1 MEKDETLKYDR
12 IIKNLRAL
20 ESRNPDLERL
30 LSVFDV
36 WLENFVTAGNVTAVS
51 QEAGKLDEAANRN
64 VSVSSS
70 VVKKDQGAN
79 APETA
84 APVKKDS
91 GIRIMPQFP
100 TGPEAQ
106 SAVSSAASKT
116 MESSGTSSQGAGT
129 GFVRP
134 AVGSALGKEAGNA
147 AEGAT
152 DLQSAGASLNDAG
165 KVDAAATGLWRSE
178 DIDQLE
184 KRLLLKI
191 EASRW
196 ALERDRLLKNSVNFQ
211 TEIEPK
217 DHNLLARARELTNCY
232 LWMNNPETAP
242 VIATETYEMLADAYS
257 AAASCVGFMRQLIEL
272 VDRSPKSEILNR
284 ILRDALYITATAQS
298 ALRRVTYDVSGR
310 EDQDQIRI
318 HRWLTF
324 LTKRYGIYVNRHMKK
339 DSLAPKDRIY
349 VIPDYIARLR
359 KEVEKL
365 GQRQKIL
372 TEGFRRIQYHAS
384 RMTSQ
389 SGNDYDWNKIIETVD
404 ELVDAG
410 IPANDERFK
419 TALKDILP
427 SLKTVP
433 SYKEHPFFINVLM
446 ELDYWHENE
455 VQKARVAR
463 ELSMMPPQ
471 PKVASEPSA
480 DEYTSVWDEMERMV
494 VPPGK
499 GPQVSEESAE
509 TSALGS
515 EQNFTDPARASSS
528 GFTGAPGTASG
539 AFGTS
544 GFSPENRES
553 AFAGYSGVRKMT
565 QGFGQGILGNSDEK
579 EPKVGEV
586 HGTGAVGAAP
596 SDQPL
601 RYVGNSTYSRLASG
615 HQGIP
620 SYASVVSEKAHAHH
634 DAATPATVDSE
645 EIIRQA
651 QNAIQG
657 KTLIFVD
664 GKDDS
669 GLKEVLQEKLGGTI
683 AFAGEEQIASEMKI
697 AQLVHPGN
705 VAVVLMV
712 DGSVPTANRN
722 VENYCRHFDK
732 PLLRVN
738 RELDINSVARQ
749 IVAAMTLWR

>member
-1 MEKDETLKYDR
+1 
-12 IIKNLRAL
+12 
-20 ESRNPDLERL
+20 
-30 LSVFDV
+30 
-36 WLENFVTAGNVTAVS
+36 
-51 QEAGKLDEAANRN
+51 
-64 VSVSSS
+64 
-70 VVKKDQGAN
+70 
-79 APETA
+79 
-84 APVKKDS
+84 
-91 GIRIMPQFP
+91 
-100 TGPEAQ
+100 
-106 SAVSSAASKT
+106 
-116 MESSGTSSQGAGT
+116 

-134 AVGSALGKEAGNA
+134 AVGSTLGKESGSAQ
-147 AEGAT
+147 EGVS
-152 DLQSAGASLNDAG
+152 DLRPGTSQNEAG
-165 KVDAAATGLWRSE
+165 KVDAAAGGLWRSE

-257 AAASCVGFMRQLIEL
+257 AAATCVGFMRQLIEL

-318 HRWLTF
+318 HRWLTL
-324 LTKRYGIYVNRHMKK
+324 LTKKYGIYVNRHMKK

-384 RMTSQ
+384 RMTSEN
-389 SGNDYDWNKIIETVD
+389 GNDYDWNKIIETVD

-433 SYKEHPFFINVLM
+433 PYKEHPFFINVLM

-471 PKVASEPSA
+471 PKASSEPSA
-480 DEYTSVWDEMERMV
+480 DEYMSVWDEMERAG
-494 VPPGK
+494 VPAGK
-499 GPQVSEESAE
+499 GAPASAG
-509 TSALGS
+509 SFSSSS
-515 EQNFTDPARASSS
+515 EQNFGDSPRASSS
-528 GFTGAPGTASG
+528 AFTGGASGSGSG
-539 AFGTS
+539 AFGGGATGTGTGAFTGAGYS
-544 GFSPENRES
+544 ENRES
-553 AFAGYSGVRKMT
+553 SFTGYSGGRKMT

-620 SYASVVSEKAHAHH
+620 SYASVVSEKAHGHY
-634 DAATPATVDSE
+634 DAAGPAGDSE
-645 EIIRQA
+645 DVIHQA

-669 GLKEVLQEKLGGTI
+669 DLKKLLQEKLGGKI

-697 AQLVHPGN
+697 AQLEHPGN

>member
-1 MEKDETLKYDR
+1 MEKDETLKYER

-36 WLENFVTAGNVTAVS
+36 WLENFVTAGNVNAVS
-51 QEAGKLDEAANRN
+51 PEAGKLDGAASRN
-64 VSVSSS
+64 VSAASS
-70 VVKKDQGAN
+70 VVRQDQPGN
-79 APETA
+79 APKTA
-84 APVKKDS
+84 PPVKKDS
-91 GIRIMPQFP
+91 GFRIMQQFP

-106 SAVSSAASKT
+106 SVVSSAVSKT
-116 MESSGTSSQGAGT
+116 MDSSGTTSPGGAT

-134 AVGSALGKEAGNA
+134 SVGNALNKESGTTVEGGTDQPSAGN
-147 AEGAT
+147 
-152 DLQSAGASLNDAG
+152 SLVEAG
-165 KVDAAATGLWRSE
+165 KVDAASGGLWRSE

-257 AAASCVGFMRQLIEL
+257 AAASCVGFMRHLIEL

-349 VIPDYIARLR
+349 VIPDYIARLQ

-384 RMTSQ
+384 RMTSEN
-389 SGNDYDWNKIIETVD
+389 GNDYDWNKIIETVD

-433 SYKEHPFFINVLM
+433 SYKDHPFFINVLM

-471 PKVASEPSA
+471 PKGASDPSA

-494 VPPGK
+494 VQPGK
-499 GPQVSEESAE
+499 GPQVSDASAG
-509 TSALGS
+509 TSAPGS
-515 EQNFTDPARASSS
+515 EQTITDPARVSSS
-528 GFTGAPGTASG
+528 GFGGTAGTASG
-539 AFGTS
+539 TFAAP
-544 GFSPENRES
+544 GFSENREPS
-553 AFAGYSGVRKMT
+553 FGGYSGVRKVT
-565 QGFGQGILGNSDEK
+565 QGFGQGILGNSEEK
-579 EPKVGEV
+579 EPRVGEV

-634 DAATPATVDSE
+634 ETGPTPADSE
-645 EIIRQA
+645 EVIRQA
-651 QNAIQG
+651 QTAIQG

-664 GKDDS
+664 GKGDS
-669 GLKEVLQEKLGGTI
+669 GLKDLLQEKLGGTI

-732 PLLRVN
+732 PLLRVS
-738 RELDINSVARQ
+738 RELDINSLARQ

>member
-1 MEKDETLKYDR
+1 MEKDETSKYER
-12 IIKNLRAL
+12 IIKNLSAL
-20 ESRNPDLERL
+20 ESRNPDLGRL

-36 WLENFVTAGNVTAVS
+36 WLENFVTAGNENISPVASKLGAAGNGNASVTSPAMKNDQAV
-51 QEAGKLDEAANRN
+51 NTT
-64 VSVSSS
+64 
-70 VVKKDQGAN
+70 DQ
-79 APETA
+79 AP
-84 APVKKDS
+84 PVKKDS
-91 GIRIMPQFP
+91 GIRIMQQFP
-100 TGPEAQ
+100 TGTEAQ
-106 SAVSSAASKT
+106 GAVSPVSTVSQSVET
-116 MESSGTSSQGAGT
+116 SRTSSPNTAQ
-129 GFVRP
+129 GFVSP
-134 AVGSALGKEAGNA
+134 GVGNVLGKENA
-147 AEGAT
+147 STSEAAADLRTGAPLT
-152 DLQSAGASLNDAG
+152 EAG
-165 KVDAAATGLWRSE
+165 KMDVAAAGLWRSE

-257 AAASCVGFMRQLIEL
+257 AAACCVGFMRQLIEL

-318 HRWLTF
+318 HRWLTL
-324 LTKRYGIYVNRHMKK
+324 LTKKYGIYVNRHMKK

-349 VIPDYIARLR
+349 VIPEYIERLR

-389 SGNDYDWNKIIETVD
+389 NGNDYDWNKIIETVD

-419 TALKDILP
+419 TTLKDILP

-433 SYKEHPFFINVLM
+433 PYKEHPFFINVLM

-471 PKVASEPSA
+471 PRGGADTSA
-480 DEYTSVWDEMERMV
+480 DEYMSVWDEMERAGTPAGKNAS
-494 VPPGK
+494 VPPA
-499 GPQVSEESAE
+499 SAGNF
-509 TSALGS
+509 TSAADQNPGDFSRVSAPAYTGS
-515 EQNFTDPARASSS
+515 A
-528 GFTGAPGTASG
+528 GAVSNTFGASG
-539 AFGTS
+539 YQ
-544 GFSPENRES
+544 ENRDS
-553 AFAGYSGVRKMT
+553 AFMGYSTGRKVT

-634 DAATPATVDSE
+634 DAGTAPADSE
-645 EIIRQA
+645 EVIRQA

-669 GLKEVLQEKLGGTI
+669 GLKDLLQEKLGGKI

-732 PLLRVN
+732 PLLRVS

>member
-1 MEKDETLKYDR
+1 MENGETSKYER
-12 IIKNLRAL
+12 IIKNLSVL
-20 ESRNPDLERL
+20 ESRNPDLGRFL
-30 LSVFDV
+30 RVFDA
-36 WLENFVTAGNVTAVS
+36 WLENFVTTGNGVAVS
-51 QEAGKLDEAANRN
+51 QVTSKLETAADGNT
-64 VSVSSS
+64 SVSSS
-70 VVKKDQGAN
+70 VEKKEQGLN
-79 APETA
+79 AAP
-84 APVKKDS
+84 APVKKDV
-91 GIRIMPQFP
+91 IRLMPQFP
-100 TGPEAQ
+100 TANDALVTGGSV
-106 SAVSSAASKT
+106 SAVSQPT
-116 MESSGTSSQGAGT
+116 GTAGIPSQNVAP

-134 AVGSALGKEAGNA
+134 VVGSSLVKESGQTGESVSDVRA
-147 AEGAT
+147 A
-152 DLQSAGASLNDAG
+152 DASQNEPVKMDASTG
-165 KVDAAATGLWRSE
+165 GLWRNE

-242 VIATETYEMLADAYS
+242 VIATETYEMLADAY
-257 AAASCVGFMRQLIEL
+257 AAAACCVGFMRQLIDL

-318 HRWLTF
+318 HRWLTL

-359 KEVEKL
+359 KEVDKL

-384 RMTSQ
+384 RMTSEN
-389 SGNDYDWNKIIETVD
+389 GNDYDWNKIIETVD

-433 SYKEHPFFINVLM
+433 AYKDHPFFINVLM

-455 VQKARVAR
+455 AQKARVAR
-463 ELSMMPPQ
+463 ELSLTPPQ
-471 PKVASEPSA
+471 PKAASEPSP
-480 DEYTSVWDEMERMV
+480 DEYTSVWDEMEREGT
-494 VPPGK
+494 PAGK
-499 GPQVSEESAE
+499 LSQNSTASTGDFPSA
-509 TSALGS
+509 A
-515 EQNFTDPARASSS
+515 EQNFRDPSKVSTPAYSAAGTVSS
-528 GFTGAPGTASG
+528 
-539 AFGTS
+539 AFGTN
-544 GFSPENRES
+544 GHGENRDS
-553 AFAGYSGVRKMT
+553 AFSGYSSNRKPH
-565 QGFGQGILGNSDEK
+565 GFGQGILGSSDER

-620 SYASVVSEKAHAHH
+620 SYASVVSEKAHGHYESGS
-634 DAATPATVDSE
+634 AAESE
-645 EIIRQA
+645 DVIRQA
-651 QNAIQG
+651 QSAIQG

-664 GKDDS
+664 GQDDPE
-669 GLKEVLQEKLGGTI
+669 LKKVLQEKLGGKI

-697 AQLVHPGN
+697 AQLEHPGN

-712 DGSVPTANRN
+712 EGSVPTANRN

>member
-1 MEKDETLKYDR
+1 MEKNETSKYER
-12 IIKNLRAL
+12 IIKNLSAL
-20 ESRNPDLERL
+20 ESRNPDLGRL
-30 LSVFDV
+30 LGIFDV
-36 WLENFVTAGNVTAVS
+36 WLENFVTAGNANVS
-51 QEAGKLDEAANRN
+51 PAASKLDAALNGN
-64 VSVSSS
+64 ASVASSAM
-70 VVKKDQGAN
+70 KKDQ
-79 APETA
+79 TA
-84 APVKKDS
+84 AAADQTPPVKKES
-91 GIRIMPQFP
+91 VIRIMQQFP
-100 TGPEAQ
+100 TAADVQGVVSP
-106 SAVSSAASKT
+106 VSSTPQT
-116 MESSGTSSQGAGT
+116 MESSGTTSQNVAS

-134 AVGSALGKEAGNA
+134 AVGSALGKEPGTTQ
-147 AEGAT
+147 EGGA
-152 DLQSAGASLNDAG
+152 DLRAAGASLNDAG
-165 KVDAAATGLWRSE
+165 KMDASGALWRSE

-257 AAASCVGFMRQLIEL
+257 AAACCVGFMRQLIEL

-384 RMTSQ
+384 RMTSEN
-389 SGNDYDWNKIIETVD
+389 GNDYDWNKIIETVD

-433 SYKEHPFFINVLM
+433 PYKEHPFFINVLM

-471 PKVASEPSA
+471 PKATSEPSA
-480 DEYTSVWDEMERMV
+480 DEYMSVWDEMERAGA
-494 VPPGK
+494 PAGK
-499 GPQVSEESAE
+499 GAPASPAAAGSFTPA
-509 TSALGS
+509 S
-515 EQNFTDPARASSS
+515 EQNFVDSQRVSTPENTSPS
-528 GFTGAPGTASG
+528 GTAPNGFGAPGYQ
-539 AFGTS
+539 
-544 GFSPENRES
+544 ENRDPS
-553 AFAGYSGVRKMT
+553 FVGYSSNRKVT

-620 SYASVVSEKAHAHH
+620 SYASVVSEKAHSHY
-634 DAATPATVDSE
+634 DAGPVADSE
-645 EIIRQA
+645 DVIRQA

-669 GLKEVLQEKLGGTI
+669 ELKKVLQEKLGGKI

-697 AQLVHPGN
+697 AQLEHPGN

>member
-1 MEKDETLKYDR
+1 MEKNESSKYER
-12 IIKNLRAL
+12 IIKNLYAL
-20 ESRNPDLERL
+20 ESRNPDLGRL
-30 LSVFDV
+30 LNVFDL
-36 WLENFVTAGNVTAVS
+36 WLENFVNAENHDSLSSAAKSTETVVT
-51 QEAGKLDEAANRN
+51 GN
-64 VSVSSS
+64 VSVPASS
-70 VVKKDQGAN
+70 VKKEDGKN
-79 APETA
+79 AQETA
-84 APVKKDS
+84 PPVKKDS
-91 GIRIMPQFP
+91 GIRIMQQFP
-100 TGPEAQ
+100 VAPIVQNLSDSGSVISRTNEI
-106 SAVSSAASKT
+106 
-116 MESSGTSSQGAGT
+116 SGTVSQNTRSSYVHPSVGN
-129 GFVRP
+129 V
-134 AVGSALGKEAGNA
+134 AVEEPGIATTNNSESLVSEIPSSEDGK
-147 AEGAT
+147 T
-152 DLQSAGASLNDAG
+152 DLASGA
-165 KVDAAATGLWRSE
+165 LWRSE

-257 AAASCVGFMRQLIEL
+257 AAATCVGFMRQLIEL
-272 VDRSPKSEILNR
+272 VDKSPKSEILSR

-318 HRWLTF
+318 HRWLTL

-349 VIPDYIARLR
+349 VIPDYIERLR

-389 SGNDYDWNKIIETVD
+389 NGNDYDWNKIIETVD

-419 TALKDILP
+419 SVLKEILP
-427 SLKTVP
+427 SLKNVP
-433 SYKEHPFFINVLM
+433 AYKEHPFFINVLM

-471 PKVASEPSA
+471 PKAATEPSVE
-480 DEYTSVWDEMERMV
+480 DYTSVWDEMERV
-494 VPPGK
+494 SVTEGKTVQELEVPEGIP
-499 GPQVSEESAE
+499 VSPEKKTSGVSAE
-509 TSALGS
+509 IQKPAFASAFTTPGIISGS
-515 EQNFTDPARASSS
+515 
-528 GFTGAPGTASG
+528 
-539 AFGTS
+539 
-544 GFSPENRES
+544 ENREQTFVNY
-553 AFAGYSGVRKMT
+553 ATTRKTT
-565 QGFGQGILGNSDEK
+565 QGFGQGILGNRDEK

-601 RYVGNSTYSRLASG
+601 RYIGNSTYSRLAGG
-615 HQGIP
+615 HVGVP

-634 DAATPATVDSE
+634 EPVASTPESE
-645 EIIRQA
+645 EVIRQA
-651 QNAIQG
+651 QNAIYG

-664 GKDDS
+664 GKNDLA
-669 GLKEVLQEKLGGTI
+669 LKEVLREKLGGTI
-683 AFAGEEQIASEMKI
+683 TFAGEEQIASEMKI